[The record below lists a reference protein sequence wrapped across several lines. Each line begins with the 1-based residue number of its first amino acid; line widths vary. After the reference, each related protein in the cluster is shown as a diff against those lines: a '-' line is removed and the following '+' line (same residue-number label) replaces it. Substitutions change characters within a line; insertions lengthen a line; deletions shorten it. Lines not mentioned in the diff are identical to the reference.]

1 MKSASSTQRLVQ
13 GALMAAL
20 YMVLFLITVYV
31 PFLGFISLF
40 FLPLPFIVHH
50 LRFGL
55 KSGALVG
62 GVCLFLS
69 PLLAPLP
76 ALFLTLVAVSAGL
89 VMGYYYGEKKSPF
102 LPLLAG
108 MLTYL
113 ANYVLA
119 FLVTYF
125 VFNLNMIDVL
135 QQMME
140 DTLAITESTASFMP
154 IPVDEDALAV
164 YEEMVSFIVYIFPGL
179 LILSSM
185 LMAWINH
192 AVARPILTRIG
203 LDPQP
208 LPPFRQWNLPKS
220 ILFYYLVVLI
230 LILLQVVEEG
240 STLLMLVVN
249 LHLILELLILLQ
261 GFSFVAH
268 FAYVKNIGRFLVILA
283 VVLSLI
289 PLFSSLIR
297 IIGIIDL
304 GFGLKER
311 LKKAD

>member
-1 MKSASSTQRLVQ
+1 MQSSSDTQRLVQ

-20 YMVLFLITVYV
+20 YLVLFLITVYV
-31 PFLGFISLF
+31 PFLGLIGLF

-55 KSGALVG
+55 KSAALVG

-76 ALFLTLVAVSAGL
+76 AVFVTLLAVSVGL
-89 VMGYYYGEKKSPF
+89 VMGYYYGEKKAPF

-119 FLVTYF
+119 FLFTYL
-125 VFNLNMIDVL
+125 VLNLNMIDVF

-140 DTLAITESTASFMP
+140 DALIMTEQTAAFL
-154 IPVDEDALAV
+154 PVPGDENALDV
-164 YEEMVSFIVYIFPGL
+164 FQEMVDFMVYIFPGL

-185 LMAWINH
+185 LMAGINH
-192 AVARPILTRIG
+192 AAARPILSRIG
-203 LDPQP
+203 FDIQS

-230 LILLQVVEEG
+230 LILLQAVEEG
-240 STLLMLVVN
+240 STWFMLVVN
-249 LHLILELLILLQ
+249 LHLILEILLLLQ
-261 GFSFVAH
+261 GLTFVAH
-268 FAYVKNIGRFLVILA
+268 FAYVKNIGRILVILA
-283 VVLSLI
+283 VILSFI
-289 PLFSSLIR
+289 PLFSSIIR
-297 IIGIIDL
+297 IVGIIDL

-311 LKKAD
+311 LQKAD